1 MTEPTTLQILIALGG
16 PVAVY
21 AAIRADLAQ
30 LKVRMQRAEQDI
42 QTIFNGKSK

>member
-1 MTEPTTLQILIALGG
+1 MSEAPTIYQLVLMLGG

-30 LKVRMQRAEQDI
+30 LKVRMERAEQDI
-42 QTIFNGKSK
+42 QHIFKGNK

>member
-1 MTEPTTLQILIALGG
+1 MSPDTLNWLIALGG

-42 QTIFNGKSK
+42 QHLFKGSK

>member
-1 MTEPTTLQILIALGG
+1 MSLDVVLQLLIALGA

-30 LKVRMQRAEQDI
+30 LKVRTERNESDI
-42 QTIFNGKSK
+42 QTLFKIKS

>member
-1 MTEPTTLQILIALGG
+1 MTQDTIQLLIALGG

-42 QTIFNGKSK
+42 QHLFKGNK